1 MKKVLKKI
9 RKTLRKFIQRV
20 FHLDEIYRY
29 RAKRLFKKRAQKKKK
44 NGDPITVSFVCHDPA
59 LWTMFESLYNAMEKD
74 LRFYPQVIVLS
85 KREDIK
91 RRGTLCNAE
100 MIKYCKKHR
109 LNMVEGFDVSRM
121 KWRKPTHFDS
131 DYLFF
136 QTPYSFFSKAWSVAR
151 VSRRAKICHIPY
163 GFGLFEWD
171 GFYTMNVPELFLK
184 YTSFVFHE
192 NTTMQQSLKKRCGN
206 KPWFSRVQTRVTGYP
221 KFDYLDYYKDL
232 NGSVWRRGLTPNVKR
247 ILWTPRW
254 NTSEGNCH
262 FFEYKD
268 FFHQFCSK
276 NKRID
281 FVFRPHPLCF
291 QNFLKTDEL
300 SEKELENMRLD
311 YASSSGMFIDESY
324 NYQDTFL
331 TSDILVSDTSSMLI
345 EYFLTGKPIIYTY
358 KLAATIDFGKE
369 FAEGFYWVK
378 NEAELRET
386 LNRLIQGKDPLFER
400 RKRIIQDMIYRPE
413 GGAGERVKELL
424 YEDFLQEITS

>member
-121 KWRKPTHFDS
+121 KWRNPTHFDS

-136 QTPYSFFSKAWSVAR
+136 QTPYSFFSKAWSIKQ
-151 VSRRAKICHIPY
+151 VSRFSRVCYLPY
-163 GFGLFEWD
+163 GFALFEWFD
-171 GFYTMNVPELFLK
+171 SSNFPVMFLQH
-184 YTSFVFHE
+184 THFIFNE
-192 NTTMQQSLKKRCGN
+192 NEITLKHLKKMCRD
-206 KPWFSRVQTRVTGYP
+206 KLWFSKSHTLVTGYP
-221 KFDYLDYYKDL
+221 KLDYFDTSKKL
-232 NGSVWRRGLTPNVKR
+232 NPTVWKRGLSSDVKR

-254 NTSEGNCH
+254 TTSEGNCH

-268 FFHQFCSK
+268 FFHTFCDEHK
-276 NKRID
+276 KID

-291 QNFLKTDEL
+291 QNFLKTGEL
-300 SEKELENMRLD
+300 SEKELENMRLK
-311 YASSSGMFIDESY
+311 YTSSSTMSIDENY
-324 NYQDTFL
+324 DYQDTFL
-331 TSDILVSDTSSMLI
+331 TSDILISDISSMLI
-345 EYFLTGKPIIYTY
+345 EYFITGKPIIYTY
-358 KLAATIDFGKE
+358 KIGFFNDFGKE
-369 FAEGFYWVK
+369 FEQGFYWVK
-378 NEAELRET
+378 NKAELRET
-386 LNRLIQGKDPLFER
+386 LNMLIQGNDPLFER
-400 RKRIIQDMIYRPE
+400 RKRIIQEMIYRPE
-413 GGAGERVKELL
+413 GGAGERIKELL